1 MNFATLIILGLLT
14 LAVIWIL
21 ITLRRMS
28 RSGKSSCGCGCSC
41 NCGPDCDYTP
51 EKNCGCKSQG

>member
-1 MNFATLIILGLLT
+1 MNFATLLILGLLT

-28 RSGKSSCGCGCSC
+28 RSGKSSCGCG
-41 NCGPDCDYTP
+41 G
-51 EKNCGCKSQG
+51 CGCSHDGCSSCPFSCDKK